1 MKTRKKKLS
10 KFLKVGVCLLG
21 ISLLLWSCEK
31 EEEKVL
37 FNEIQQE
44 KTITHISLDEF
55 TLNVTKNSK
64 FKKLATFFDVKKNQ
78 SKIRTKVNNDLSVR
92 ILTNDIIKIK
102 REAFTSYTFRML
114 LQNDD
119 NFMYNLVLY
128 VNNRNEIYKSFIL
141 KYIPSEQRILDTPS
155 SYFKGKV
162 SLLKKDILLTNNL
175 ILLRENADCLTG
187 GTTYWECSYGYEH
200 APGTCNA
207 SSFEY
212 IMELEYGE
220 CNNGGDGEIIVTPT
234 DSSEGGASGGS
245 QDGGIVTAPHTT
257 SYTSELKNF
266 VSGTL
271 NAEERNYYTSHN
283 NIKNT
288 IDTYLIQKN
297 FSNLAKFE
305 AKLAVE
311 FGNDLNLNPQNFIWF
326 FSNRNS
332 KEVQDIKDFLA
343 VNNNAIEAEEFA
355 GQVIKV
361 FVENPDLTIED
372 IDFDDQIIDLLN
384 DKADCVYQKLQS
396 NSLLKK
402 TLQKFDGTDALINLE
417 LHEKDLDVGVS
428 GETDY
433 GIPIKITLDID
444 DMKNT
449 PSLWVAHT
457 IIHEFIHADI
467 YRKVFITGGLLYT
480 PPNTHTLN
488 GTRADFPTLFDYYD
502 NYPSNSHHNY
512 MADYYRTAMEEAL
525 KEYATSI
532 GKTYPDQ
539 LYKDLAW
546 AGLEGTNA
554 WGNMYADPVYTV
566 NEKQRIKQAIIN
578 FKNSGNNECR

>member
-220 CNNGGDGEIIVTPT
+220 CNNGGGGEITVTPT

-257 SYTSELKNF
+257 SYTSELKTF

-372 IDFDDQIIDLLN
+372 IDFDDQIIDLLTG
-384 DKADCVYQKLQS
+384 KAKCVYDKLTKS
-396 NSLLKK
+396 STGFKNLIK
-402 TLQKFDGTDALINLE
+402 KFDGEFPVSHLKLIGSTNLSS
-417 LHEKDLDVGVS
+417 DVNA
-428 GETDY
+428 ETS
-433 GIPIKITLDID
+433 P
-444 DMKNT
+444 
-449 PSLWVAHT
+449 PSNYLIAISINSNNLNRPNLSIART
-457 IIHEFIHADI
+457 IIHETIHAEMF
-467 YRKVFITGGLLYT
+467 RKILSILDNGGD
-480 PPNTHTLN
+480 LN
-488 GTRADFPTLFDYYD
+488 GLTRSEWTSKLSSGDYPGIFDYYSRYGVNGMQHQQMAAHYISIISD
-502 NYPSNSHHNY
+502 YLSEFQPGLLQETYNS
-512 MADYYRTAMEEAL
+512 
-525 KEYATSI
+525 
-532 GKTYPDQ
+532 
-539 LYKDLAW
+539 LAW
-546 AGLEGTNA
+546 GGLKGTTA
-554 WGNMYADPVYTV
+554 WNSLTSS
-566 NEKQRIKQAIIN
+566 EKSTITNTIN
-578 FKNSGNNECR
+578 SFNNQGSENCN

>member
-220 CNNGGDGEIIVTPT
+220 CNNGGGGEITVTPT

-257 SYTSELKNF
+257 SYTSELKTF

-372 IDFDDQIIDLLN
+372 IDFDDQIIDLLTG
-384 DKADCVYQKLQS
+384 KAKCVYDKLTKS
-396 NSLLKK
+396 STGFKNLIK
-402 TLQKFDGTDALINLE
+402 KFDGEFPVSHLKYSIDYNLSNSVNAVTDNSGQYLIEIKLNGNNLNQRTI
-417 LHEKDLDVGVS
+417 LGLVRTLAHE
-428 GETDY
+428 T
-433 GIPIKITLDID
+433 
-444 DMKNT
+444 
-449 PSLWVAHT
+449 
-457 IIHEFIHADI
+457 IHAELF
-467 YRKVFITGGLLYT
+467 RKVRSVNNQISI
-480 PPNTHTLN
+480 N
-488 GTRADFPTLFDYYD
+488 DFPGIY
-502 NYPSNSHHNY
+502 
-512 MADYYRTAMEEAL
+512 DYYRRYL
-525 KEYATSI
+525 KNWQHQQMAAHYRRAIVDILKVFDNNQHSNQF
-532 GKTYPDQ
+532 YD
-539 LYKDLAW
+539 DLAW
-546 AGLEGTNA
+546 EGLHGTVA
-554 WGNMYADPVYTV
+554 WN
-566 NEKQRIKQAIIN
+566 NLSSSERNRIIN
-578 FKNSGNNECR
+578 VINRYKTNGKKNCN